1 MVTRQPIDVRRA
13 GAGDLDDL
21 LQLWALAREDV
32 GPLGRPSSSTSVE
45 AIRPRLRAA
54 LLGDD
59 IPVVIARWEGRP
71 AGYTLVR
78 VVPVAALL
86 EGLAVQIEQLFV
98 VPEFRRHGVARA
110 LLACVTGI
118 ADRAGAD
125 QIVSSAPPS
134 ARDSHRFLARLG
146 FSPVVV
152 RRVVSTSV
160 LRRKLAGE
168 CRRGGLE
175 DLLSRR
181 RSLRARAGWPRRPE
195 PAPAPSGEVGADQGE
210 DVELCPVSGPASGV
224 LTAPAAEPQ
233 PQLEVEL
240 EIAAVAFGRVDDEVV
255 GEQVPL
261 ALGHEAVSGSGT
273 SVGVGGAP

>member
-13 GAGDLDDL
+13 GAGDVEDV

-32 GPLGRPSSSTSVE
+32 GPLGRPVSSTSVE

-59 IPVVIARWEGRP
+59 VHVVLARWDGRP
-71 AGYTLVR
+71 AGYALVR

-110 LLACVTGI
+110 LLASVTGI
-118 ADRAGAD
+118 ADRAGAE
-125 QIVSSAPPS
+125 QVVASAPPG

-152 RRVVSTSV
+152 RRVVSTPV

-168 CRRGGLE
+168 GRRGGLE

-181 RSLRARAGWPRRPE
+181 RSLRARAGWPRRVE
-195 PAPAPSGEVGADQGE
+195 STTVPSDEVGADPGE
-210 DVELCPVSGPASGV
+210 DCDPRPVSV
-224 LTAPAAEPQ
+224 AAETEPQ
-233 PQLEVEL
+233 IAVEL
-240 EIAAVAFGRVDDEVV
+240 EIAAAAFEGVDDEVV
-255 GEQVPL
+255 GEALPL
-261 ALGHEAVSGSGT
+261 VLGHEAVSGSGT